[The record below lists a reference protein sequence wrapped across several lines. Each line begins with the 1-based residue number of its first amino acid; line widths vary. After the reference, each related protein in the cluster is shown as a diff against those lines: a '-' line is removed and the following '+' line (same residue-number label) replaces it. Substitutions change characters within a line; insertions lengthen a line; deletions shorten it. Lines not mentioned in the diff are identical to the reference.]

1 MFLLVNFSLLE
12 FNPTFGPCFVN
23 VYGSPR
29 EFSALPDKYEYMNE
43 GKVGIAVYVW
53 YNYIYYIHSTN

>member
-29 EFSALPDKYEYMNE
+29 EFSALPEKYEYMNE
-43 GKVGIAVYVW
+43 GKVSIAVCIADIII
-53 YNYIYYIHSTN
+53 YIIIMI